1 MYKKLNHESLPSDHT
16 KELMKISNVAFG
28 AGGYQDAQFG
38 LFLDFSSKSSGVSAS
53 IVGGWDYSIKV
64 DKYTKWTE
72 EDRSHDMAQMCKT
85 ISQILSDA
93 KVSSVDKL
101 KGIPVE
107 VVFSQRT
114 IQSFRIL
121 EEVL

>member
-1 MYKKLNHESLPSDHT
+1 MYKKLNHDSLPSDHT
-16 KELMKISNVAFG
+16 KELMKISNVSFG
-28 AGGYQDAQFG
+28 SGGYQDAQFG
-38 LFLDFSSKSSGVSAS
+38 LFLDFSSKSSGVSAC
-53 IVGGWDYSIKV
+53 IVGGWNYSIKV
-64 DKYTKWTE
+64 DKYTQWTE
-72 EDRSHDMAQMCKT
+72 EDRSRDMAKMCRT

-107 VVFSQRT
+107 VVFQHRT

>member
-1 MYKKLNHESLPSDHT
+1 MYKKLNHESLPNDHE
-16 KELMKISNVAFG
+16 KQLMKISGVSFG
-28 AGGYQDAQFG
+28 AGGYNDAQFG
-38 LFLDFSSKSSGVSAS
+38 LFLDFSSKSIGVSAF

-72 EDRSHDMAQMCKT
+72 EDRSRDMAQMCKT